1 MAVKEVWE
9 FIPHCWGALLP
20 GFSSIPAMVK
30 ADPIVPTAK
39 PTILVIDDE
48 AINIRVVGEILVG
61 SDYEVIFALNGPEG
75 IRWAR
80 DIDPDLILL
89 DVKMQG
95 MDGYEVCARLQSA
108 PRTAALSVVFVTALD
123 STAQEI
129 QGLEAGAV
137 DYLTKPL
144 VPQVVKARIKSH
156 LAMRRKLAGLAGP
169 DAQGQ
174 AAAPVVSAR
183 QREILEWIQAGKT
196 NDEIAAII
204 GSSKANVRYH
214 IGQR

>member
-1 MAVKEVWE
+1 
-9 FIPHCWGALLP
+9 
-20 GFSSIPAMVK
+20 MVK
-30 ADPIVPTAK
+30 TGPIMPAAK

-48 AINIRVVGEILVG
+48 AINVRVVGEILG
-61 SDYEVIFALNGPEG
+61 SDYEVIFALSGPEG
-75 IRWAR
+75 IRRAR
-80 DIDPDLILL
+80 DIDPDLVLL
-89 DVKMQG
+89 DVKMPG
-95 MDGYEVCARLQSA
+95 MDGYEVCARLQSD

-144 VPQVVKARIKSH
+144 VPQVVRARIKSH
-156 LAMRRKLAGLAGP
+156 LAMRRKLTELPGP

-174 AAAPVVSAR
+174 AAAPAVSAR

-196 NDEIAAII
+196 NDEIATII
-204 GSSKANVRYH
+204 GSSKANVKYH
-214 IGQR
+214 IGQIMGKLDTHNRAQLVARAVNLRLIRLKV